1 MMVAAVAC
9 AAAALLTVLVLPAAV
24 VDADGNRTV
33 TFSARAPS
41 PSAGGTSASAA
52 AAESSDGV
60 VRAVE
65 IATADVPLDRNA
77 STKPVG
83 DRRLALRPV
92 TRGRLATASYM
103 DIGSRFDDEPEP
115 TLRQKVVD
123 VVRAR
128 AWPLIA
134 LTSAAMGPVGY
145 WAIQPDPP
153 APEPL
158 LNRERILA
166 LAVTAFAAVV
176 IDHAV
181 RRSSAGRGTPGT
193 AAGSSPKGGSS
204 SANAQRTCSPTP
216 PVSSSTITI
225 IAVSTVF
232 VVAGVTVIAF
242 AIVSR
247 LQVMRPLPHPTSA
260 LLA

>member
-1 MMVAAVAC
+1 MVAAVAC

-41 PSAGGTSASAA
+41 PSAGGTSASPAA

-60 VRAVE
+60 VSAVE

-83 DRRLALRPV
+83 DRQLALRPV

-128 AWPLIA
+128 A
-134 LTSAAMGPVGY
+134 
-145 WAIQPDPP
+145 
-153 APEPL
+153 
-158 LNRERILA
+158 
-166 LAVTAFAAVV
+166 
-176 IDHAV
+176 V
-181 RRSSAGRGTPGT
+181 R
-193 AAGSSPKGGSS
+193 
-204 SANAQRTCSPTP
+204 
-216 PVSSSTITI
+216 
-225 IAVSTVF
+225 
-232 VVAGVTVIAF
+232 
-242 AIVSR
+242 
-247 LQVMRPLPHPTSA
+247 
-260 LLA
+260 